1 MQVLAV
7 AAFSG
12 GGFSS
17 ATVQY
22 IMTGPASET
31 GADEIMS
38 GLVAQPAASD
48 VGGKAGGNHA
58 PAEAAS

>member
-1 MQVLAV
+1 VPKQPKEYRMQVLAV

-22 IMTGPASET
+22 IMTGPDLEKPT
-31 GADEIMS
+31 G
-38 GLVAQPAASD
+38 
-48 VGGKAGGNHA
+48 
-58 PAEAAS
+58 